1 VAISALQVGRLQTE
15 TILTFKP
22 LPLLVGRV
30 ATIES
35 LSLGAFGGSLKA
47 KGSYDMRETTPRF
60 AATTTVK
67 AMDLTQIFRSMLP
80 SAPQNIRGLIN
91 MDLDITGAGKEW
103 NAIQQAL
110 KGQGKAEVINGALL
124 DINLAESVL
133 SGATG
138 TSGVANFVPADV
150 RNKYPSIFSSKNT
163 EFKQLK
169 GSATISDGKAR
180 TDDLVV
186 SAAEF
191 ETQGKGWFAFDHT
204 VDFRALLLLSQQLFQ
219 DIISRAKETK
229 NLANDQGRLEV
240 PFNLS

>member
-1 VAISALQVGRLQTE
+1 
-15 TILTFKP
+15 
-22 LPLLVGRV
+22 
-30 ATIES
+30 
-35 LSLGAFGGSLKA
+35 
-47 KGSYDMRETTPRF
+47 MRETTPRF

-91 MDLDITGAGKEW
+91 MDLDITGAGNEW

-138 TSGVANFVPADV
+138 ISGVANFVPVDV
-150 RNKYPSIFSSKNT
+150 RNKYPAIFSSKNT

-169 GSATISDGKAR
+169 GSATIRWQSPHR
-180 TDDLVV
+180 
-186 SAAEF
+186 
-191 ETQGKGWFAFDHT
+191 
-204 VDFRALLLLSQQLFQ
+204 
-219 DIISRAKETK
+219 
-229 NLANDQGRLEV
+229 
-240 PFNLS
+240 